1 MPRCDGGIWLPTH
14 ITFIYSID
22 QSLIYSFYSSK
33 EGFWWTVPRCGDNR
47 GFHARTVERW
57 WRRREEEAGIAAVVE
72 ETGGVESGGV
82 ENGRDLKSFEMKSK
96 VTRGGLLFIG
106 SKISAVV

>member
-1 MPRCDGGIWLPTH
+1 
-14 ITFIYSID
+14 
-22 QSLIYSFYSSK
+22 
-33 EGFWWTVPRCGDNR
+33 
-47 GFHARTVERW
+47 
-57 WRRREEEAGIAAVVE
+57 VE

-106 SKISAVV
+106 SKISAAV